1 MIGRLKALAAGCAAL
16 ITVAGCSLFHPVPKE
31 APPVARTLPPPKPEL
46 PTPKATHEFELQP
59 DSDIVGYVQ
68 RTTIGKDDTLP
79 DIARRFDVGY
89 EEMVTANPGV
99 DPWLPGVGR
108 EVVVPTQFI
117 LPTAPHEGV
126 VVNVAEM
133 RIYYYPPHKKD
144 EPQIVYTHPI
154 GIGRVGWKT
163 PEGTTKIVSR
173 KKDPVWVVPKSVR
186 DEHAEDGEKLPAQV
200 PAGPDNPLGQY
211 MFRLGWP
218 SYLIHGTNKPYG
230 VGMRSSHGC
239 MRLYPEDIAV
249 FFDLIP
255 IGTKVTVVNQPYLF
269 GWRDGVLYLQAY
281 AVMEDDKRQL
291 GKDSDWNK
299 DGKRLLSKMLN
310 PKLSAKISQHASEID
325 WNRVSELAH
334 APRAVPV
341 PITGGLDGVDAIVAS
356 SLLVENTLPIG
367 SNWDGKSGLL
377 VDEKTFNELVGGQV
391 KPPPITPVPPGVAT
405 PLGAPTPNGPPITR
419 NQALTLKD
427 GHP

>member
-1 MIGRLKALAAGCAAL
+1 MIGRYKALAAACAAVFVV
-16 ITVAGCSLFHPVPKE
+16 TGCSLFHPVPKE
-31 APPVARTLPPPKPEL
+31 APPVAKVLPPPKPQL
-46 PTPKATHEFELQP
+46 PAPTATHKFEVMP

-68 RTTIGKDDTLP
+68 RTIIGKEDTLP

-99 DPWLPGVGR
+99 DPWLPGVGK
-108 EVVVPTQFI
+108 EVIVPTQFI
-117 LPTAPHEGV
+117 LPAAPHDGV

-133 RIYYYPPHKKD
+133 RIYYYPPHKKG
-144 EPQIVYTHPI
+144 EPQMVYTHPI
-154 GIGRVGWKT
+154 GIGKVGWKT

-173 KKDPVWVVPKSVR
+173 QKDPVWVVPKSVR

-281 AVMEDDKRQL
+281 EVMEDDSRNWS
-291 GKDSDWNK
+291 KDR
-299 DGKRLLSKMLN
+299 KRLLAKMLN
-310 PKLSAKISQHASEID
+310 PKLSAKISEHTNEID
-325 WNRVSELAH
+325 WDRVGELAH
-334 APRAVPV
+334 SPRAIPV
-341 PITGGLDGVDAIVAS
+341 PITGGLDGVDAIVGS
-356 SLLVENTLPIG
+356 SLLVENTLPSG

-377 VDEKTFNELVGGQV
+377 VDEKTFNDLIGGRDKPEPVMGQPVGS
-391 KPPPITPVPPGVAT
+391 PSSA
-405 PLGAPTPNGPPITR
+405 APAAAPSTKNPTSPTQSTTR
-419 NQALTLKD
+419 
-427 GHP
+427 

>member
-1 MIGRLKALAAGCAAL
+1 MTHPFITVSRRTVALAVGLGAL
-16 ITVAGCSLFHPVPKE
+16 ALSGCSLFHPVPKE
-31 APPVARTLPPPKPEL
+31 PPLPK
-46 PTPKATHEFELQP
+46 PKATHHFEVDP
-59 DSDIVGYVQ
+59 KSDIVGYVQ
-68 RTTIGKDDTLP
+68 KTTVGKDDTLP

-89 EEMVTANPGV
+89 EEILTANPGV

-117 LPTAPHEGV
+117 LPAAPHEGV

-133 RIYYYPPHKKD
+133 RIFYYPPHKKG
-144 EPQIVYTHPI
+144 EAETVYTHPI
-154 GIGRVGWKT
+154 GIGKVGWKT

-173 KKDPVWVVPKSVR
+173 QKDPVWVVPKSVR

-281 AVMEDDKRQL
+281 AVMEDDSRNWS
-291 GKDSDWNK
+291 KDR
-299 DGKRLLSKMLN
+299 KRLLAKMLN
-310 PKLSAKISQHASEID
+310 PKLSAKISEHSNEID
-325 WNRVSELAH
+325 WDRVGELAH
-334 APRAVPV
+334 TPRAVPV
-341 PITGGLDGVDAIVAS
+341 PITGGHDGVDAIVAS
-356 SLLVENTLPIG
+356 SLLVENTLPSG

-377 VDEKTFNELVGGQV
+377 VDEKTFNDLVGGRD
-391 KPPPITPVPPGVAT
+391 KPAPAGS
-405 PLGAPTPNGPPITR
+405 APTPASNAPTGNAPTGNAPTG
-419 NQALTLKD
+419 N
-427 GHP
+427 P